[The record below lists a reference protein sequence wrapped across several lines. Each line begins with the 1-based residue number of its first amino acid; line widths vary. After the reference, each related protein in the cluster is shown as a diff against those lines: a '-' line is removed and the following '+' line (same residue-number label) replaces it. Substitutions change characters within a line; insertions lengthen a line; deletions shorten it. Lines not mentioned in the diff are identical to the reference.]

1 MMSVPLSEM
10 SISQL
15 VSDFTDNGIA
25 QGQAWRIQDIEEYTR
40 LYWLMDA
47 IEKELKSRDGDA
59 RSALIPLYTHPAP
72 HVRLKAAKLTLAL
85 EPIKA
90 RQVLQDIADSYYSE
104 RLDAGMCLANL
115 DHGVF
120 KPT

>member
-1 MMSVPLSEM
+1 
-10 SISQL
+10 
-15 VSDFTDNGIA
+15 
-25 QGQAWRIQDIEEYTR
+25 
-40 LYWLMDA
+40 
-47 IEKELKSRDGDA
+47 
-59 RSALIPLYTHPAP
+59 
-72 HVRLKAAKLTLAL
+72 VRLKAAKLTLAL